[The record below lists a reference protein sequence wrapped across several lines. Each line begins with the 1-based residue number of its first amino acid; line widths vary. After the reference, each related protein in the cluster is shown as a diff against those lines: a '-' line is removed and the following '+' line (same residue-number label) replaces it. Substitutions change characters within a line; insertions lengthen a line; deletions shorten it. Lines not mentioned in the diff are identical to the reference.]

1 MAERSRKPYIH
12 PVLRDC
18 GWITE
23 RALESIRC
31 SQEATDAGQPAPE
44 RVMRSRSRTEP
55 KER

>member
-18 GWITE
+18 GRITE

-31 SQEATDAGQPAPE
+31 SEEAADAEQPAQE
-44 RVMRSRSRTEP
+44 RLRHSRSRSETE
-55 KER
+55 ER

>member
-18 GWITE
+18 GRITE

-31 SQEATDAGQPAPE
+31 SQEATDAEQP
-44 RVMRSRSRTEP
+44 MRSRSRTERD
-55 KER
+55 EG